1 MGLNV
6 ISADDGCMT
15 IDQFQYAASL
25 KPIEISRQ
33 RAAVKLNDLS
43 AAEKRE
49 YRALVGQLNW
59 IATQTRPDIAF
70 DVCELCISYTQA
82 TVGDLLRLN
91 KIVRRTEEPKTSVT
105 DVVHLAAESKDR
117 M

>member
-6 ISADDGCMT
+6 IFTVEGCMT
-15 IDQFQYAASL
+15 IDNFQYATSL

-43 AAEKRE
+43 AAKRRE

-59 IATQTRPDIAF
+59 IGTQTRPNIT
-70 DVCELCISYTQA
+70 LMYTSYVYHTHRQLSA
-82 TVGDLLRLN
+82 
-91 KIVRRTEEPKTSVT
+91 IC
-105 DVVHLAAESKDR
+105 
-117 M
+117 